1 MLLEVNLTMI
11 IFAISFLI
19 FIYLL
24 NLTLFKPVGKI
35 VGERKN
41 LIEGSYEKSKE
52 LSHEANK
59 IIEDHEKK
67 IKEIRLSAKN
77 IVEAA
82 LLEAKRKR
90 EEKVSVLMESLLN
103 EKEAAVVKI
112 KQEEKVRKEELNTKI
127 NELKDLITNKV
138 LGTEEN
144 SLVGSH

>member
-35 VGERKN
+35 VEERKIF
-41 LIEGSYEKSKE
+41 IEGSYEKSKE

-59 IIEDHEKK
+59 IIEEHEKK
-67 IKEIRLSAKN
+67 IKETRLTAKS
-77 IVEAA
+77 IIEEVS
-82 LLEAKRKR
+82 LKAKGKR
-90 EEKVSVLMESLLN
+90 EEKISILMKSLLS
-103 EKEAAVVKI
+103 EKETAMLKI
-112 KQEEKVRKEELNTKI
+112 KQEEKTRKEELNIKI